1 MRASGG
7 RHRPSY
13 SRQRQQCSR
22 GAQILCLVAALLLF
36 VSQVSPARQQLQKRR
51 QLDEDTALSAA
62 LNGLPVSP
70 SAGSGMAGVNVYG
83 LDNSLLAALQGNSS
97 NSSNLISNS
106 SHGPTGSPTQHPRVA
121 PVSSIGPAMA
131 PQALANPPRSNV
143 TPLDPLLAAALENQG
158 RVPAPAV
165 AARAPYGSSAP
176 AVAPAS
182 NPSPAASAILK
193 PFTPGLAQ
201 QASPQYFLGMLC
213 CPCDLSV
220 CHSYTKCLSSAR
232 TWHWLHHAVWALIR
246 HGLGLM
252 R

>member
-1 MRASGG
+1 MRASAG

-13 SRQRQQCSR
+13 SRQRLQWSR

-51 QLDEDTALSAA
+51 QLGEDTALSAA
-62 LNGLPVSP
+62 LDGLPVSP

-97 NSSNLISNS
+97 NSTSLISNS
-106 SHGPTGSPTQHPRVA
+106 SHGPTASPMQHPKAA
-121 PVSSIGPAMA
+121 PAVSSIGPAMA

-182 NPSPAASAILK
+182 NPSPISAAVPK
-193 PFTPGLAQ
+193 PITPGPAQ
-201 QASPQYFLGMLC
+201 QASSQQFCGMHW
-213 CPCDLSV
+213 CPLHLSV
-220 CHSYTKCLSSAR
+220 CHSCMFPVPEPGSVSMPLRAPI
-232 TWHWLHHAVWALIR
+232 L

-252 R
+252 Q